1 MGTLWRTAFLTMAAT
16 LVLQPAAATSPR
28 RASIAIGSISPQA
41 VEASEVTYRG
51 KRALRLV
58 AISDSS
64 NPDNDATFAQLALP
78 AASDFVFEADVAGE
92 PIATDSMAR
101 GFVGLAFRIA
111 DEGRTFEAIYLR
123 PSNGRAEDQVRRNHS
138 VQYISHPDF
147 PWHRLRQESPERYES
162 YTDLVPGRWTH
173 MRIEVRGT
181 QARLYVDRAEQP
193 SLIVNDLKHGS
204 RAGRFGLWVGPGS
217 IAHFANVT
225 VSTRSAPAP

>member
-1 MGTLWRTAFLTMAAT
+1 M
-16 LVLQPAAATSPR
+16 
-28 RASIAIGSISPQA
+28 
-41 VEASEVTYRG
+41 TYRG
-51 KRALRLV
+51 KRALSLV

-64 NPDNDATFAQLALP
+64 NPNNDATFAKLAIP

-92 PIATDSMAR
+92 PIATDTTAR

-111 DEGRTFEAIYLR
+111 DEGRSFEAIYLR

-138 VQYISHPDF
+138 IQYISHPDF

-173 MRIEVRGT
+173 MRIEVRGSK
-181 QARLYVDRAEQP
+181 ARLYVDRAKQP

-204 RAGRFGLWVGPGS
+204 KGGRFGLWVGPGS

-225 VSTRSAPAP
+225 VTTLPAAAP